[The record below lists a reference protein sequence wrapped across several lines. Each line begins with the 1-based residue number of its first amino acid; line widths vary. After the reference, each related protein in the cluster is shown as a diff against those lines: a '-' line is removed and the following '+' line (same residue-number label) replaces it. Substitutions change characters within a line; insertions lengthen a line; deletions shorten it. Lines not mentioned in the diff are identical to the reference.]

1 VTLGKLKEAMINKSV
16 KNTTLL
22 FRKVIKVERG
32 KRALTVSVVREN
44 NLRFKNS
51 DDISENNTTSS

>member
-1 VTLGKLKEAMINKSV
+1 MINKSV

-32 KRALTVSVVREN
+32 KRALMVSVVREN
-44 NLRFKNS
+44 NLRFKTS
-51 DDISENNTTSS
+51 DNISENSTTSS